1 MSVIT
6 LGKFTNRNRDLLN
19 KLTSLDYVEKVK
31 DKENTYVIDY
41 SKIDDKMWN
50 EYRDYVYERGVRR
63 VVDGEIERRDLT
75 PEEKEKLPF
84 HYFTGNKGEKNVV
97 FARNYDSGQCDTFCN
112 FLSKALPDELIKYD
126 IRTEGY
132 IDGFGYLKDCELCD
146 SEGVPIVGRLDGFS
160 KDELMYREDGSV
172 VVALP
177 VQSGDSYMT
186 SDLVVNKNDVV
197 RLLDRPNGYSVYIR
211 TEGDIRVDFPDGY
224 GDISC
229 EDLYDVYRYGRD
241 AKNETIRRAF
251 EAEELYI
258 DDKDN
263 NFELE

>member
-1 MSVIT
+1 M
-6 LGKFTNRNRDLLN
+6 
-19 KLTSLDYVEKVK
+19 
-31 DKENTYVIDY
+31 
-41 SKIDDKMWN
+41 
-50 EYRDYVYERGVRR
+50 
-63 VVDGEIERRDLT
+63 T

-97 FARNYDSGQCDTFCN
+97 FVRNYDSGQCDTFCN

-160 KDELMYREDGSV
+160 KDELTYRKDGSV

-251 EAEELYI
+251 EVEELYI

-263 NFELE
+263 DFELE